1 MKRRVVVPG
10 ETRPTPNCHFTFTRA
25 QTQTHACTQ
34 TRTVSSHTLWVRGG
48 VLCESV
54 DTPRC
59 GSSEV
64 LVAAELWLHCLRH
77 IYVVVKISLS
87 PTRERL
93 THPIGKDWPMHSL
106 LMVPAWRAMADLSA
120 HGSCALSNCLCR
132 VLHGFQ
138 NCCHL

>member
-1 MKRRVVVPG
+1 MKRQVVVPG

-59 GSSEV
+59 GSSAV
-64 LVAAELWLHCLRH
+64 LVGVELWLHCFRH

-87 PTRERL
+87 PTKGASNPSHWERL
-93 THPIGKDWPMHSL
+93 ANALAIDGPCVACFGRLIGPWELCPVELFVSS
-106 LMVPAWRAMADLSA
+106 VAW
-120 HGSCALSNCLCR
+120 
-132 VLHGFQ
+132 HGF
-138 NCCHL
+138 